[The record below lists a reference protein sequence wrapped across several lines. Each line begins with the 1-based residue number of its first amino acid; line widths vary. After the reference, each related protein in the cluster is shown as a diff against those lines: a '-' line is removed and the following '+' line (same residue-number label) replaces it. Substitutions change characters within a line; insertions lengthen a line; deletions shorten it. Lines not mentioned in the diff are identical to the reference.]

1 MGRDAYLIRRGNQ
14 FYLRLAIPR
23 PIRKLFPMSTAK
35 PAHFISE
42 PSGRN
47 YDPARVE
54 CDRRV
59 SEYRA
64 LFARAAL
71 MSPEAVRDEI
81 EAIKQRASDRQSV
94 ADLPLLARELENVRR
109 SAREEAGGPAQWR
122 ERWRRVPDSF
132 A

>member
-1 MGRDAYLIRRGNQ
+1 MGRAAYLIPRGNLL
-14 FYLRLAIPR
+14 YLRLAIPR
-23 PIRKLFPMSTAK
+23 PNRKLSACSPGRRRD
-35 PAHFISE
+35 FISE
-42 PSGRN
+42 PLGRN

-94 ADLPLLARELENVRR
+94 ADLPLLASE
-109 SAREEAGGPAQWR
+109 
-122 ERWRRVPDSF
+122 
-132 A
+132 